1 MPCSVHGVENLKVRT
16 CCYDLLCSSPQNG
29 LWVSIDYGVLL
40 SQQNESTRI
49 FRMALIPTG
58 TGLSKRR
65 YSSASLKLIIKN
77 SSVIIGCDVFEDI
90 ASR

>member
-1 MPCSVHGVENLKVRT
+1 MIALFQPTAWTLG
-16 CCYDLLCSSPQNG
+16 
-29 LWVSIDYGVLL
+29 IDYGVLF
-40 SQQNESTRI
+40 SQQNKTRI

-58 TGLSKRR
+58 TGLSKRP

-77 SSVIIGCDVFEDI
+77 PSVIIGCDVFEDI